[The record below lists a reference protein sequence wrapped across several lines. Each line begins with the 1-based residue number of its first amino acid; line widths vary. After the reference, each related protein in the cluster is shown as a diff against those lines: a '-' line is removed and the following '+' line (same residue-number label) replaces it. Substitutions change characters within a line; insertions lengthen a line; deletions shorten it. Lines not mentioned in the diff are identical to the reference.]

1 MGSGAKLL
9 GRCSCDG
16 HGELVAC
23 CREVVAKCG
32 LTHLQDHIAED
43 GITGREGDGALG
55 LYRERGGGTAYILAV
70 NDDIVQRMAIVTA
83 LEFDSANA
91 GTG

>member
-1 MGSGAKLL
+1 MRK
-9 GRCSCDG
+9 
-16 HGELVAC
+16 C
-23 CREVVAKCG
+23 C

-70 NDDIVQRMAIVTA
+70 NDDIVQRMAIVST
-83 LEFDSANA
+83 LEFDATNANA
-91 GTG
+91 G